1 MGEMTRYVVKAG
13 GLVAVAAIGLACS
26 RGSSSGESGS
36 GGAGGAGSSGS
47 TFSCNGANGSA
58 VSCYEYK
65 NVSAQELATLN
76 SSCRGTKGTGCP
88 TANLTGCCKLPQQGA
103 TSFTMEV
110 CYYGTP
116 SGQNGCSLQG
126 GTWSTTP

>member
-1 MGEMTRYVVKAG
+1 MGGMTTFIVRVGA
-13 GLVAVAAIGLACS
+13 VAVLAAIALACS
-26 RGSSSGESGS
+26 RGSGSGDPGGSGGG
-36 GGAGGAGSSGS
+36 GGAGGSI
-47 TFSCNGANGSA
+47 FSCNGANGSA

-65 NVSAQELATLN
+65 NVSAQELATLT

-103 TSFTMEV
+103 SGFTMEV

-116 SGQNGCSLQG
+116 AGQNGCSLQG